1 MFLLVVG
8 MQVMFQ
14 TVDRLHVEE
23 NDDESSTVHTP
34 GLGLVGGCCCFPVP
48 LIPTGTI
55 CNHRTFQH
63 TPCVYIQDTIPLC
76 GNNYDIASTYH

>member
-23 NDDESSTVHTP
+23 NDDESSAVHTP
-34 GLGLVGGCCCFPVP
+34 GLGFVGGCCCFPMP
-48 LIPTGTI
+48 LILPERFTI
-55 CNHRTFQH
+55 IERFN